1 MSEHKSL
8 LAGKAAVVT
17 GGGSGIGEATSKALA
32 NEGASVVVTDI
43 NGEAASAV
51 ADAINSAGGNAVGMR
66 VDVAAEADTEAMVAA
81 SLKEFGS
88 LDCAVNCAGI
98 SDAPVAFTEMTL
110 EAWNRMLQVALTGVF
125 LAMKHELAAISRPG
139 GSIVNVSS
147 GAGFTPAPGQ
157 PHYTAAKHGVLGL
170 TKCAARDF
178 VGEGIRVN
186 AICPGMTD
194 TPMLREHFE
203 QAPGFL
209 ERVAHNA
216 PSGRLA
222 LPEEMA
228 DIAVWLCSER
238 SSYISGESIIVDLA
252 GLCR

>member
-1 MSEHKSL
+1 
-8 LAGKAAVVT
+8 
-17 GGGSGIGEATSKALA
+17 
-32 NEGASVVVTDI
+32 
-43 NGEAASAV
+43 
-51 ADAINSAGGNAVGMR
+51 
-66 VDVAAEADTEAMVAA
+66 
-81 SLKEFGS
+81 
-88 LDCAVNCAGI
+88 
-98 SDAPVAFTEMTL
+98 
-110 EAWNRMLQVALTGVF
+110 MLQVALTGVF

-170 TKCAARDF
+170 TKCAAKDYVR
-178 VGEGIRVN
+178 EGIRVN

-203 QAPGFL
+203 QAPDFL
-209 ERVAHNA
+209 KQVSGIA
-216 PSGRLA
+216 PSGRLG

>member
-1 MSEHKSL
+1 MSEHRTL
-8 LAGKAAVVT
+8 LEGKVAVVT
-17 GGGSGIGEATSKALA
+17 GGGSGIGAATAKALA
-32 NEGASVVVTDI
+32 QEGASVVVTDI
-43 NGEAASAV
+43 NGDAASSV
-51 ADAINSAGGNAVGMR
+51 AEAIKSANGNSVGMR
-66 VDVAAEADTEAMVAA
+66 ADVTEEADAQAMAA
-81 SLKEFGS
+81 RALSEFGS
-88 LDCAVNCAGI
+88 LDCAVNCAGV
-98 SDAPVAFTEMTL
+98 SDAPVAFTDMTL
-110 EAWNRMLQVALTGVF
+110 KSWNRMLSIALTGVF
-125 LAMKHELAAISRPG
+125 LSMKHELAAISRPG

-203 QAPGFL
+203 QAPDLL

-228 DIAVWLCSER
+228 DIAVWLCSDR